1 MGNWGGGHQ
10 GQARSLNLKPKALE
24 NPILKS
30 VLQSSKVELLPEGL
44 DIRFL
49 SHKVVSLQGL
59 ASILE
64 PNLHRIDNGDY
75 NPFIKCDCSDNVIC
89 HVTLL

>member
-1 MGNWGGGHQ
+1 MLVLHV
-10 GQARSLNLKPKALE
+10 RPTLE
-24 NPILKS
+24 EPEPETEGFGNPILKF
-30 VLQSSKVELLPEGL
+30 SKVELLPKGL

-64 PNLHRIDNGDY
+64 PNLRRIDNGNY
-75 NPFIKCDCSDNVIC
+75 NPFIKCDCSDNVIR
-89 HVTLL
+89 HITVLQLRLF